1 MRFFCYCS
9 YFAVYIWGWNMGYY
23 IFLNLKSGW
32 WVFLLKKAQ
41 RQSLKNKK
49 SADFGLIALLLAL
62 FFQLFILSIA

>member
-1 MRFFCYCS
+1 MRFFCYCP

-32 WVFLLKKAQ
+32 WVFLLKKK
-41 RQSLKNKK
+41 QSLKNKK

-62 FFQLFILSIA
+62 FFNYLSLV